1 MTTAYK
7 IFSGIKKGKSRMM
20 RAQKLNIKMSQRDI
34 EKSVFHCV
42 REVVVMEVVLATSKC
57 EYKFIRQNSELGM
70 HHTSQC

>member
-20 RAQKLNIKMSQRDI
+20 RAQKLNIKMSQRGI

-42 REVVVMEVVLATSKC
+42 RGSGDGGGIGHL
-57 EYKFIRQNSELGM
+57 
-70 HHTSQC
+70 